1 VADAGTMSIGSAL
14 VNAARDDAPASLSV
28 PPMAVQTAPPVPAIA
43 LSSHQSALF
52 ALSHSV
58 ESMTDVDPNEVAAR
72 SRHVLTGPQSMIDV
86 ATERVEDFLSQQRDA
101 FMKEIV
107 RPGTSK

>member
-1 VADAGTMSIGSAL
+1 M
-14 VNAARDDAPASLSV
+14 
-28 PPMAVQTAPPVPAIA
+28 A

-58 ESMTDVDPNEVAAR
+58 ESMTDVDANDVAAR

-86 ATERVEDFLSQQRDA
+86 AMDRVEDFLSQQRDR
-101 FMKEIV
+101 FMKELD
-107 RPGTSK
+107 RNSSSK